1 MKIVFNTF
9 FREKMGG
16 GAGRVPYEIV
26 DAFAKK
32 HQVLFVRPG
41 GLTCLKDKNKRLAV
55 LNVGSKGEGEV
66 AIPILDRSN
75 VDYIFK
81 TLENFSPD
89 IIHVHDPG
97 PVAFLLQIWAKEN
110 NVPFIYTSH
119 VLPTKT
125 SDFGTKELSKYV
137 GKLLDSGI
145 LKKYILDFFKNCDG
159 VIALNNS
166 AQKDIGKLGYPG
178 KVFIVP
184 NGRNLKLYNRFKFAN
199 LSVKTKKL
207 IFIGY
212 LSQRKNQKFLL
223 DVMGYLPNNFKLILV
238 GKALEE
244 GYLEELKSYVQYK
257 GLKNVVFAGEVD
269 HQKIPRYLKESHI
282 FVSASK
288 MEVQSLVVLEALAAG
303 KPVIG
308 LSNET
313 IDEFIDNAAGYNL
326 PKNCS
331 PKKFADK
338 VQEICSLPQ
347 EKYEQ
352 MCASARGKV
361 SHLDWKNVVELT
373 AGVYKTFTVS
383 HKGPDRKHLRRGR
396 EDMLE
401 KLSEIFDLKNIL
413 PQKHQEFKND
423 LCLFSLILLTS
434 LGGSFYSLLETSR
447 NLKTQPIDYLSKAA
461 KKFLIK
467 PLDKL

>member
-1 MKIVFNTF
+1 
-9 FREKMGG
+9 MGG

-41 GLTCLKDKNKRLAV
+41 GLTSLKAKNKRLAI

-66 AIPILDRSN
+66 AIPILDRNN
-75 VDYIFK
+75 VEYIFK

-125 SDFGTKELSKYV
+125 SDFGTKELSKYI
-137 GKLLDSGI
+137 GKLLDSMV
-145 LKKYILDFFKNCDG
+145 LKKYLQVFFKNCDG

-166 AQKDIGKLGYPG
+166 AKKDISKFGYFG
-178 KVFIVP
+178 RVFVIP
-184 NGRNLKLYNRFKFAN
+184 NGRNLKSYNQYKFAN
-199 LSVKTKKL
+199 LSTKTKKL

-212 LSQRKNQKFLL
+212 LSRRKNQKFLL

-238 GKALEE
+238 GKALEG
-244 GYLEELKSYVQYK
+244 GYLQELKSYVQDK

-269 HQKIPRYLKESHI
+269 HQKIPRYLKESHV

-313 IDEFIDNAAGYNL
+313 IDEFIDKDVGYNL

-331 PKKFADK
+331 PKKFAEK
-338 VQEICSLPQ
+338 VQEICGLPQ
-347 EKYEQ
+347 DKYEQ
-352 MCASARGKV
+352 MCANARAKV
-361 SHLDWKNVVELT
+361 SHLDWKNVVALT
-373 AGVYKTFTVS
+373 AGVYKTFTVGRKNQEGK
-383 HKGPDRKHLRRGR
+383 HFKKGG

-401 KLSEIFDLKNIL
+401 KLSEIFDLNNIL

-423 LCLFSLILLTS
+423 LYLFSLILLTS

-447 NLKTQPIDYLSKAA
+447 NLKTQPIDYLTRAA
-461 KKFLIK
+461 KKFLAE
-467 PLDKL
+467 PLDRL